1 MHSFSFE
8 FWSCVEDCLLP
19 KCRHAWWTD
28 ITLIISLLLR
38 DQFAQAISKQ
48 LSGNFSTISS
58 FGGQHEANRLIT
70 MQKKLKVKES
80 ENGLLRTSNANLLQ
94 QLHDANERIRNLE
107 QELESERTKFEELA
121 VWSSHLVWQLSW
133 AEQELQNYLQELLW
147 SSIFEPCIT
156 A

>member
-1 MHSFSFE
+1 
-8 FWSCVEDCLLP
+8 
-19 KCRHAWWTD
+19 
-28 ITLIISLLLR
+28 LR

-58 FGGQHEANRLIT
+58 FGGQHDANPLIT

-107 QELESERTKFEELA
+107 QELESERTKFEEFA
-121 VWSSHLVWQLSW
+121 
-133 AEQELQNYLQELLW
+133 
-147 SSIFEPCIT
+147 F
-156 A
+156 

>member
-1 MHSFSFE
+1 
-8 FWSCVEDCLLP
+8 
-19 KCRHAWWTD
+19 
-28 ITLIISLLLR
+28 LR
-38 DQFAQAISKQ
+38 DQFARAISKQ

-58 FGGQHEANRLIT
+58 FGGQHDANRLIT

-121 VWSSHLVWQLSW
+121 V
-133 AEQELQNYLQELLW
+133 
-147 SSIFEPCIT
+147 
-156 A
+156 

>member
-1 MHSFSFE
+1 
-8 FWSCVEDCLLP
+8 
-19 KCRHAWWTD
+19 
-28 ITLIISLLLR
+28 LR

-58 FGGQHEANRLIT
+58 FGGQHDANRLIT

-107 QELESERTKFEELA
+107 QELESERTKFEEFA
-121 VWSSHLVWQLSW
+121 V
-133 AEQELQNYLQELLW
+133 
-147 SSIFEPCIT
+147 
-156 A
+156 